1 MANGDFDELDDLAE
15 TRSGLYL
22 ESSPDDSEIEWE
34 SHASLRREQFRIYL
48 KQQDELERDRLSGVA
63 EADEQLFGLLQH
75 YRYDD
80 AEFLENL
87 DPELAQEIA
96 LREAAAEFE
105 ASAKYEDSAVDGIGM
120 DEDIQPNPE
129 ATQENSGQAMN
140 LESKI
145 EILERLAELRRTGAI
160 TEMEFEALKHEV
172 LHPAAE

>member
-22 ESSPDDSEIEWE
+22 VSSPDDSEIEWE

-87 DPELAQEIA
+87 DPELA
-96 LREAAAEFE
+96 
-105 ASAKYEDSAVDGIGM
+105 
-120 DEDIQPNPE
+120 
-129 ATQENSGQAMN
+129 
-140 LESKI
+140 
-145 EILERLAELRRTGAI
+145 
-160 TEMEFEALKHEV
+160 
-172 LHPAAE
+172 